1 MAFAAL
7 AVLVVV
13 GLGGAA
19 WGHVQTGRQ
28 NGPSE
33 ALDTAGR
40 PALNA
45 SVYLSQKKG
54 QPKPSFDN
62 FPPEERPRMQQQF
75 REWQSLPPEQKD
87 TMRRRMDEWNRMPPN
102 QQDRYQ
108 QRYQQWQRLSPDE
121 RRQLENNLRRWEN
134 LSPRSGTPSASALR
148 TDGRR
153 ESLAPPAAHRVL
165 APPIFAPHRSAPPFR
180 SGIKPKV
187 GMA

>member
-1 MAFAAL
+1 MKTGKDMREHFSALVRRKALAVL

-13 GLGGAA
+13 GLGGTA

-33 ALDTAGR
+33 VLDTADR
-40 PALNA
+40 APLDA
-45 SVYLSQKKG
+45 SVYLAQKKG

-108 QRYQQWQRLSPDE
+108 QRYQQWQQLSPDD

-134 LSPRSGTPSASALR
+134 LSPQERDSIR
-148 TDGRR
+148 QR
-153 ESLAPPAAHRVL
+153 
-165 APPIFAPHRSAPPFR
+165 F
-180 SGIKPKV
+180 KN
-187 GMA
+187 